1 MVRTNVVFP
10 MFLNSKAT
18 LLNIMC
24 IKISGRLPW
33 MKNYQRLRNRKTITT
48 NMRWKFQKRTK
59 WLDMFP
65 VIFTSARLRGGT
77 IKCEITGKRQNKR
90 GNGLEVPCKYI
101 VKRPFHMV
109 LNIEKIIKDYLSRT
123 AKWKQWYIPFHI
135 FEICLT
141 FSTV

>member
-1 MVRTNVVFP
+1 
-10 MFLNSKAT
+10 MFS
-18 LLNIMC
+18 
-24 IKISGRLPW
+24 
-33 MKNYQRLRNRKTITT
+33 
-48 NMRWKFQKRTK
+48 
-59 WLDMFP
+59 

-123 AKWKQWYIPFHI
+123 AK
-135 FEICLT
+135 
-141 FSTV
+141 